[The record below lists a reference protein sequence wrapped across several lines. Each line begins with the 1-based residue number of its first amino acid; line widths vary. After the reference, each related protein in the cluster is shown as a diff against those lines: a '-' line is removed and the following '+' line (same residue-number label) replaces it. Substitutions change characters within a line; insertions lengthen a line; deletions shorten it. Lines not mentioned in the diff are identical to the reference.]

1 MMETSRHPHQEP
13 PRPLRDRKRDRTRR
27 MIQAEALRLFAAK
40 GFEATTIEQIAAA
53 ADLAPR
59 TFFRYFPSKEEVVF
73 WADYQPTLAGFVA
86 TRPHDEPAMQALRR
100 GIVDGLA
107 AFYAQDRERLLERI
121 RLAFRTPALHP
132 RLRQQQ
138 AGWAAAMAR
147 ILAERLGARPDELE
161 VRALAAAIAAAL
173 FVAIEHWQAHDG
185 QGDLGGL
192 LDRALDAVLADPL
205 PASMGTP
212 PSANATAT
220 TRTTPDPSRPRPA
233 AGQTPHRGLPLAAH
247 RQDGPTNQTTVDPG

>member
-1 MMETSRHPHQEP
+1 MATSPRPHHEP

-59 TFFRYFPSKEEVVF
+59 TFFRYFPTKEEVVF
-73 WADYQPTLAGFVA
+73 WAEYQPTLAAFVA
-86 TRPHDEPAMQALRR
+86 TRPHHEPAIQALRR

-107 AFYAQDRERLLERI
+107 AFYTQDRERLLERI
-121 RLAFRTPALHP
+121 RLAFGTPALHP

-138 AGWAAAMAR
+138 AGWAAAMAQ
-147 ILAERLGARPDELE
+147 ILAERLGAPPDLE
-161 VRALAAAIAAAL
+161 VRAIAAAIAATL
-173 FVAIEHWQAHDG
+173 FVAIEEWQTDDG
-185 QGDLGGL
+185 QRDLGGL
-192 LDRALDAVLADPL
+192 LDRALDAVLANPL

-212 PSANATAT
+212 PSARSTAT
-220 TRTTPDPSRPRPA
+220 TTTTPDPSRPRPA
-233 AGQTPHRGLPLAAH
+233 AGQTPQRGLPLAAH